1 MPDDASPPTLAG
13 PVQRLVSLV
22 RSQKWTACHREGL
35 EILETLL
42 ADHQELEG
50 IREYLWPNQ
59 TGLPNKHRNT
69 LIAIMAR
76 ENLLKRQKETKK

>member
-1 MPDDASPPTLAG
+1 MPDDASPPTPAG

-22 RSQKWTACHREGL
+22 RSQKWTADHRQGL
-35 EILETLL
+35 AILEELV

-59 TGLPNKHRNT
+59 TGLPNKHRNC
-69 LIAIMAR
+69 LIAIQAR
-76 ENLLKRQKETKK
+76 EQLLKRQRKTK